1 VNTYIFLAKLTDRGA
16 ADIHDTPA
24 RIEQVN
30 LEWETLAGE
39 GGSVIAFYT
48 TTGAY
53 DHVIIAQA
61 ANDDAA
67 AAFALL
73 MASLGKIRT
82 VTLRAFDETQVAQL
96 LIEAHAHR

>member
-1 VNTYIFLAKLTDRGA
+1 MNTYIFLTKLTDTGA
-16 ADIHDTPA
+16 AGIRDTPD
-24 RIEQVN
+24 RINQVR

-48 TTGAY
+48 TTGGS
-53 DHVIIAQA
+53 DHVIIAQS

-67 AAFALL
+67 ATFALL
-73 MASLGKIRT
+73 MASLGKMRT

-96 LIEAHAHR
+96 LIEAHTHR